1 MDKKIWLLGLLGVL
15 AGLGLGVFRTM
26 KNGAVAAKAAQDMF
40 PPEKLNGYVQ
50 GTHIQVRDDGHGGR
64 PVVAVA
70 VTPFGI
76 KPGQISPTGYNA
88 LKLVR
93 RSFPK
98 ADWISVFIA
107 EDSAM
112 AEASEWVGVAEMRAG
127 KVTVTGGIPSGPGL
141 DSLSKAGGL
150 SHRPTQA
157 DLKAVAT
164 LFDSTSGLSAER
176 WDESQTLL
184 GAGSGRIDK
193 SGFFAL
199 HLETTSLH
207 AAAKALGMD
216 PKQLQA
222 LALGVTRFYWA
233 KAGDPL

>member
-1 MDKKIWLLGLLGVL
+1 MDKKIWILGLLGVL
-15 AGLGLGVFRTM
+15 AGLGLGVVRTM
-26 KNGAVAAKAAQDMF
+26 KNGAVAAKAAQDLF

-50 GTHIQVRDDGHGGR
+50 GTHIEVRGDDKGGR

-70 VTPFGI
+70 VTPYGI
-76 KPGQISPTGYNA
+76 KPEQVSPTGYGA
-88 LKLVR
+88 LKALR

-112 AEASEWVGVAEMRAG
+112 AEASEWVGVAEMRGG

-141 DSLSKAGGL
+141 DSLSLPGQKL
-150 SHRPTQA
+150 HRPTQA

-164 LFDSTSGLSAER
+164 LFDSTSGLSAGR
-176 WDESQTLL
+176 WDESQVLL

-193 SGFFAL
+193 SGFFTLPLQTA
-199 HLETTSLH
+199 SLH

-216 PKQLQA
+216 PKQLQS

>member
-1 MDKKIWLLGLLGVL
+1 MDKKIWILGLLGIL
-15 AGLGLGVFRTM
+15 AGLGLGVFRSM
-26 KNGAVAAKAAQDMF
+26 KNGAVAAKAAQDLF
-40 PPEKLNGYVQ
+40 PAEKLNGYVQ
-50 GTHIQVRDDGHGGR
+50 GTHIQVREDGKGGR

-70 VTPFGI
+70 VTPYGL
-76 KPGQISPTGYNA
+76 KPEQVSPTGYGA
-88 LKLVR
+88 LKAIR

-127 KVTVTGGIPSGPGL
+127 KVTVTGGIPSGRGL
-141 DSLSKAGGL
+141 DSLSRPGAPV
-150 SHRPTQA
+150 HRPTQA
-157 DLKAVAT
+157 DLKAVAA

-176 WDESQTLL
+176 WDLSQALL

-193 SGFFAL
+193 SHFL
-199 HLETTSLH
+199 TLDLQTTSLH
-207 AAAKALGMD
+207 AAAKALGTD
-216 PKQLQA
+216 PKSLQS
-222 LALGVTRFYWA
+222 LALGVTAFYWA

>member
-1 MDKKIWLLGLLGVL
+1 MDKKIWILGLLGIL

-50 GTHIQVRDDGHGGR
+50 GTHIEVREDDKGGR
-64 PVVAVA
+64 PVLAVA

-76 KPGQISPTGYNA
+76 KPEQVSPTGYGA
-88 LKLVR
+88 LRTLR
-93 RSFPK
+93 HSFPK

-112 AEASEWVGVAEMRAG
+112 AEASEWVGVAELRGG
-127 KVTVTGGIPSGPGL
+127 KVTVTGGIPSKAGI
-141 DSLSKAGGL
+141 DSLSKAVGPL
-150 SHRPTQA
+150 HRPTQA
-157 DLKAVAT
+157 DLKAVAA
-164 LFDSTSGLSAER
+164 LFDSTNGLSAER
-176 WDESQTLL
+176 WDVSQALL

-193 SGFFAL
+193 SRFLTLDLQTA
-199 HLETTSLH
+199 TLH
-207 AAAKALGMD
+207 AAAKSLGMD
-216 PKQLQA
+216 AKQLQN
-222 LALGVTRFYWA
+222 LALEVTRFYWA